1 MTTAPPQS
9 DAPAEPRRAEPGP
22 AGSADPLT
30 PTVPLV
36 ERIEEALLPVF
47 DGESPLFLTDSREL
61 LLWMQERDF
70 SALHF
75 EHVTGL
81 TAQERANLVALP
93 TTPTDVGNHDLWR
106 EYFADS
112 RVLIVAGI
120 AFDPSLEAMTYTLE
134 HIARSSFVDAARL
147 NSELLDSV
155 ATSERIVVTSA
166 DAELHCRFGEITMLR
181 PKVEPELEP
190 GEWESVGAYFEVGL
204 VSQPDEFMTG
214 IKPGFDVDGEFVA
227 DGVSV
232 AVHRHVG
239 EEVRAMAD
247 GAWSLLRGLEQA
259 GDFPLRLSVENSV
272 LRKVVTGSGRDI
284 APELLDFTNAGLG
297 AMLTELS
304 FSSNAAMRPEGI
316 DWSVNSQMNEGAIGV
331 HLAVGEGLTGAHIDF
346 IAVDAT
352 TRFNA

>member
-1 MTTAPPQS
+1 MTTSPPQT
-9 DAPAEPRRAEPGP
+9 EPE
-22 AGSADPLT
+22 T
-30 PTVPLV
+30 PTDTGQHRTAPLAQ
-36 ERIEEALLPVF
+36 RLTNALDIVF
-47 DGESPLFLTDSREL
+47 NGESPLFLTDSRKL
-61 LLWMQERDF
+61 LQWMQDQRL

-81 TAQERANLVALP
+81 SPEERANIVALP

-112 RVLIVAGI
+112 RVLIIAGI
-120 AFDPSLEAMTYTLE
+120 AFDPSLEAMAYTLE
-134 HIARSSFVDAARL
+134 RIARSSFVNAAQL
-147 NSELLDSV
+147 NNELLDLV

-166 DAELHCRFGEITMLR
+166 GTELHCTFGEITMLR

-239 EEVRAMAD
+239 DEVRTMAV
-247 GAWSLLRGLEQA
+247 GAWSLSRDLERD
-259 GDFPLRLSVENSV
+259 GDFPLRLTVENSV
-272 LRKVVTGSGRDI
+272 LRKVITSAGRDI
-284 APELLDFTNAGLG
+284 SPELLGFTNVGLG
-297 AMLTELS
+297 GMLTEFS
-304 FSSNAAMRPEGI
+304 FSSNAAMRPEEI
-316 DWSVNSQMNEGAIGV
+316 DWSINSQMNEGAIGV

-352 TRFNA
+352 TQFNA